1 MDSASKPRLTIL
13 RVGDVAA
20 RTGLSPASIYRL
32 TQEGKFPR
40 QVKLGDAAAGW
51 LDHEIDMWLEKR
63 VQERDAMSPEEWDR
77 KTQAQR
83 ERVRPKRKG

>member
-1 MDSASKPRLTIL
+1 MEAASKPRLRIL

-20 RTGLSPASIYRL
+20 QTGLSPATIYRL
-32 TQEGKFPR
+32 AQEDKFPR

-51 LDHEIDMWLEKR
+51 LDHEIEAWLEAR
-63 VQERDAMSPEEWDR
+63 VQERDAMSAEEWER

-83 ERVRPKRKG
+83 ERVRRKR